1 MVLPSSGTISIANIN
16 TELGLSSTATSSLN
30 DSRLRGLARV
40 ESGTI
45 SMSNFYGKSR
55 IYSAPNLI
63 SDPSVEN
70 NTNWSFSGSSRS
82 SANAKFGSWS
92 IYFPNRSGSGL
103 NMNTQSMPTPTANH
117 KYFGGRWLNTLG
129 STVTCDDLRFE
140 WFLGDFYNG
149 QLVFGYNQGN
159 FSTYTLQSSIQTIPA
174 PVAGSWNIRHF
185 TVNQRGGDLY
195 TDGHFIVNLTS
206 IFGAGNEPSQSWC
219 QTYYDFPNNRFI
231 V

>member
-1 MVLPSSGTISIANIN
+1 MTTPTSGIITMADIN
-16 TELGLSSTATSSLN
+16 TELGNSSTATGSLN
-30 DSRLRGLARV
+30 DARFRGLARV
-40 ESGTI
+40 DSGTI
-45 SMSNFYGKSR
+45 SMSNFYNKTR
-55 IYSAPNLI
+55 IISAPNLI

-82 SANAKFGSWS
+82 STNAKFGSFS

-149 QLVFGYNQGN
+149 QLVFGYNQGT
-159 FSTYTLQSSIQTIPA
+159 FSTYTLDSSIQTIPA
-174 PVAGSWNIRHF
+174 PTAGSWIIRHF

-195 TDGHFIVNLTS
+195 TDGHFIVNLTAA
-206 IFGAGNEPSQSWC
+206 FGAGNEPSLAWC
-219 QTYYDFPNNRFI
+219 NTYYDFPNNRFI